1 MGEVYVIGRRPRI
14 AGWMIVDK
22 DDRRSAEFE
31 GAAHDL
37 PGVNRRMIDR
47 ADALNLVGDQ
57 MILLVEKKH
66 AKFLVVEEG
75 HRGAAVIDDGGE
87 TRQRRP
93 RFDRGFGKT
102 FGRRLDH
109 L

>member
-57 MILLVEKKH
+57 MILLVENISARSRRADFVGKREAMPRLRRDCPH
-66 AKFLVVEEG
+66 RARTAK
-75 HRGAAVIDDGGE
+75 RGTKRE
-87 TRQRRP
+87 NTC
-93 RFDRGFGKT
+93 K
-102 FGRRLDH
+102 
-109 L
+109 